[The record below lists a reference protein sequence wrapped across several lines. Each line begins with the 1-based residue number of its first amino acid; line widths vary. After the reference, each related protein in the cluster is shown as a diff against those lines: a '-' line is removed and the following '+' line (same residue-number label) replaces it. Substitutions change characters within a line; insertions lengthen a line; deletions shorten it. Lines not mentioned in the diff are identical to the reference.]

1 MASTITFYDNSS
13 ILPLPTGLGF
23 DTSGN
28 LYSCGVGDSRPLI
41 KITSNAFGFDAS
53 GIFIANLLSYGVN
66 TPIDVKVDSTG
77 YIYVTN
83 FDDAKILKVSPD
95 GTTITTYAT
104 LPSPPS
110 NYGSGLVF
118 DASGYLYATDE
129 IKTIYRIPPGGGSTP
144 VYCSDSSLNGAAGL
158 AFDASGYL
166 YCCSLNNDSIFQIDT
181 SGNISK
187 TYTNILI
194 TDPEAIVYSSN
205 DGMLYFTNYQT
216 NVCQLN
222 PTTGIVNI
230 YIDAASGFKPQG
242 LAINT
247 SQRLYIGDTTNSI
260 IYRTTA
266 AVCFNEDTK
275 ILCLNHSLEEEYVPI
290 QDLKKGDL
298 VKTYLHGYRKVDL
311 IHKGVLFNN
320 PNKWNQC
327 MYKMEKTEENGLLED
342 LIVTGGH
349 SILVDEFTETE
360 KEKLNKNGVK
370 EYIYKIDDKYL
381 LFASASDHFV
391 PLTDNKKYNYYH
403 LTLENNGDGNQQ
415 FGIWANGI
423 LTETTCNDYLLNHT

>member
-1 MASTITFYDNSS
+1 MVSTTTFYDNSANLSAVGGIAFNSSGLLYVVNQITGELGS
-13 ILPLPTGLGF
+13 IDSLSQYSPVSNFGYNTIGVVCDGDGNIYVSNY
-23 DTSGN
+23 DTN
-28 LYSCGVGDSRPLI
+28 KI
-41 KITSNAFGFDAS
+41 FKITSGGS
-53 GIFIANLLSYGVN
+53 V
-66 TPIDVKVDSTG
+66 STF
-77 YIYVTN
+77 VT
-83 FDDAKILKVSPD
+83 
-95 GTTITTYAT
+95 
-104 LPSPPS
+104 
-110 NYGSGLVF
+110 SGL
-118 DASGYLYATDE
+118 SGPT
-129 IKTIYRIPPGGGSTP
+129 
-144 VYCSDSSLNGAAGL
+144 GL
-158 AFDASGYL
+158 AFDGDGNLYCSNNIANTISVITPGQVVTTCVAITEGLNGPLGLAFGGGFL
-166 YCCSLNNDSIFQIDT
+166 YCCNNYSSTISKITISSLIGTVTRTYTDDSIM
-181 SGNISK
+181 SNVEG
-187 TYTNILI
+187 L
-194 TDPEAIVYSSN
+194 VYSSI
-205 DGMLYFTNYQT
+205 DSSLYFTNTQT
-216 NVCQLN
+216 NVCQINLTSVI
-222 PTTGIVNI
+222 PVYSIFLPASTG
-230 YIDAASGFKPQG
+230 FFPQG
-242 LAINT
+242 LAIKSNNY
-247 SQRLYIGDTTNSI
+247 LYISSYDFPDETTSKVLV
-260 IYRTTA
+260 TTDP
-266 AVCFNEDTK
+266 VCFNEDTK

-391 PLTDNKKYNYYH
+391 PLTDNEKYNYYH